1 MARLLQNLLLIIAII
16 SSNNYGL
23 KTAKSMPHASED
35 ILEINVD
42 GTTGFL
48 RGKQLTT
55 IGKNERNFIT
65 FRNIPFALEPERFMV
80 IFSHYLFCCEIICIR
95 NLEVSLIINC
105 IKILNFLSRPR

>member
-1 MARLLQNLLLIIAII
+1 MQKLLRISLLVAAFLSVSDVGVKSVA
-16 SSNNYGL
+16 
-23 KTAKSMPHASED
+23 SMPHATDD

-48 RGKQLTT
+48 RGKKLKT

-80 IFSHYLFCCEIICIR
+80 NITTYIFSQ
-95 NLEVSLIINC
+95 
-105 IKILNFLSRPR
+105 IK